1 MERNTIKEMKEIIEA
16 IEAGKPIQCKC
27 VSDGDDGVW
36 EDTTNNAY
44 PNFYYCVYRIKSE
57 EPKKKW
63 RPFNNLEEF
72 INAAGGL
79 GAIWLKRKDINR
91 MQLVISIDYD
101 DNDKPI
107 RVCSVW
113 ESFNKLL
120 ENYTFADGTPCG
132 VEEDA

>member
-1 MERNTIKEMKEIIEA
+1 MEHNTIKEMKDILDA
-16 IEAGKPIQCKC
+16 IEQGKEVQWYSVK
-27 VSDGDDGVW
+27 SDVW
-36 EDTTNNAY
+36 FDSVNGSY
-44 PNFYYCVYRIKSE
+44 PNFHDCKYRIKPE
-57 EPKKKW
+57 KKW

-101 DNDKPI
+101 DNDQPI

-132 VEEDA
+132 IEEDA